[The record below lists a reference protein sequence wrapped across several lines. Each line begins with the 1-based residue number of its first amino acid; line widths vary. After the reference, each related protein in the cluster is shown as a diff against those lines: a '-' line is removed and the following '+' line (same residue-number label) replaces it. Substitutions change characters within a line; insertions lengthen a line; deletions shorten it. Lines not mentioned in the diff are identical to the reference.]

1 MFEPKWPFKKTY
13 LSFFLKNYFFK
24 VISAS
29 NMGSNL
35 QPQAQES
42 HALST
47 IRASQALERTY
58 PSYVLPHVVDL
69 FSLNSLVSFS
79 KSDPSE

>member
-1 MFEPKWPFKKTY
+1 
-13 LSFFLKNYFFK
+13 
-24 VISAS
+24 
-29 NMGSNL
+29 MGSNL